1 MQRVLLPA
9 MVAGSFLVAGQALA
23 ASATGSFNATMTITA
38 DCRVSSSPNLA
49 FGSSGVWTS
58 AVTAQADLEVQC
70 TNGTDYQIG
79 LGFSANASGSQRRM
93 KHSTASEYINYD
105 LFTDAGL
112 TDPWGDTIDTDTKG
126 HSTRLTG
133 NGQSQL
139 QRVYGRVPV
148 QAVSQPGAYSDT
160 ITVTVTY

>member
-9 MVAGSFLVAGQALA
+9 MVAGSFLVAGQAYA
-23 ASATGSFNATMTITA
+23 ASASGSFNATMTITA

-70 TNGTDYQIG
+70 TNGTEYQIG
-79 LGFSANASGSQRRM
+79 LASANASGGQRRM
-93 KHSTASEYINYD
+93 KHGTAAEYINYD

-112 TDPWGDTIDTDTKG
+112 TDPWGDTVDIDTNG
-126 HSTRLTG
+126 HATRLVG
-133 NGQSQL
+133 NGQAQV
-139 QRVYGRVPV
+139 QTVYGRVPV
-148 QAVSQPGAYSDT
+148 QTVSQPGAYSDT